1 MPLSDL
7 TSKIVQARDSKK
19 TDFRTMKNNLN
30 NIENVLKHISS
41 LCSDDIWL
49 SLINDS
55 NCSELWTTITKKAE
69 ELSESVTPFIAPN
82 GDFTIAYNR
91 ANREFV
97 NVGAIGITR
106 EGKSE
111 YIARTTQLGE
121 WLLPRRTANQPCTTA
136 PINII
141 NGPSKDNKENFVRIH
156 FFTVSEMIEQL
167 RNFVSELG
175 GNRDIIP
182 NNIST
187 KDQLKKWIEKHK
199 IEVDEDLSNRVS
211 KEDLSKKNEF
221 IEGYFSHADQ
231 YVDLLVEEP
240 SAGHQYY
247 KDLLIDQ
254 INQGGK
260 DGELYYS
267 SVSYYK
273 RPNAPTTEKS
283 YKSYATKLAEVYTQ
297 FNVANEQVSNIQFLD
312 TPGIGEQKVGIE
324 RALSDTVAMNL
335 DVIIVVKS
343 VRNELNNQDAN
354 RNTLITL
361 LRDRLNNK
369 DHAPKSVYFLL
380 NMWENVGYEEGT
392 AEKNN
397 LKKLLQSGYRSSAI
411 RLEDNQF
418 RMINIVDNYEVVP
431 QDEINYSDPLGRY
444 LSDIF
449 NAIIPRISRIDEDY
463 FCKTEAEYK
472 KISEAYKDLKS
483 RMRTLENKLPSLD
496 ISDIVDDTLAS
507 LHEALNVVTSR
518 EIHID
523 GGIDYSIQKF
533 CEQNA
538 GILLSKTIDSPSE
551 GFTDIEDYKQIDKF
565 CKEHQD
571 ALAKH
576 YSKSDF
582 NSFMGFQQYEGFK
595 IELCDQIISTI
606 YNCINTEQAE
616 LELKET
622 KDVIANVFITK
633 GKLGFVSNDPSKWWQ
648 EMAQLLSDEN
658 ADESLIQVFSNLGKF
673 FIDYKEAL
681 KPKLVEIIR
690 KCKHC
695 DDFGN
700 PKTFNFQEYESALR
714 AIVHSLLHIEQ
725 TVQDAVEES
734 VVKRDIKSLISTFEN
749 TITNLMRAVSLP
761 KNNQLLE
768 SRKALVRFYKKHANE
783 IFVGDNEAA
792 KRALIT
798 SWHSQIN

>member
-7 TSKIVQARDSKK
+7 TSQIVQARDSKK
-19 TDFRTMKNNLN
+19 ADFRTMKNNLN
-30 NIENVLKHISS
+30 NIESVLKYISS
-41 LCSDDIWL
+41 LSSDDIWM
-49 SLINDS
+49 SLINDCK
-55 NCSELWTTITKKAE
+55 CSDLWTDITKKAS
-69 ELSESVTPFIAPN
+69 ELSRSVTPFIAPS
-82 GDFTIAYNR
+82 GDFTIAYHR

-111 YIARTTQLGE
+111 YIARTTKLGD

-141 NGPSKDNKENFVRIH
+141 NGPSKDKKENFVRIH

-182 NNIST
+182 TNIRT
-187 KDQLKKWIEKHK
+187 KAELKKWIKGHK
-199 IEVDEDLSNRVS
+199 DGVDKALSDCVR
-211 KEDLSKKNEF
+211 KEDLSKKTEF
-221 IEGYFSHADQ
+221 IEGYFSHVDQ

-240 SAGHQYY
+240 SEGHQY

-254 INQGGK
+254 INQGK
-260 DGELYYS
+260 EAGELYYS

-273 RPNAPTTEKS
+273 RPNAPAKEKS
-283 YKSYATKLAEVYTQ
+283 YKSYATRLAEVYTQ

-312 TPGIGEQKVGIE
+312 TPGIGEQKVGLE
-324 RALSDTVAMNL
+324 RALSDAVAMNL

-343 VRNELNNQDAN
+343 VRNELNNQATN

-361 LRDRLNNK
+361 LRDRLNKK
-369 DHAPKSVYFLL
+369 DHAPESVYFLL
-380 NMWENVGYEEGT
+380 NMWGDVGYEEGN
-392 AEKNN
+392 AEKTN
-397 LKKLLQSGYRSSAI
+397 LQVLLQSRYKSSAI
-411 RLEDNQF
+411 TLDDSQF
-418 RMINIVDNYEVVP
+418 RMINIVDNYEVV
-431 QDEINYSDPLGRY
+431 QGGTNNDDPLGRY

-463 FCKTEAEYK
+463 FGKTEAEYK
-472 KISEAYKDLKS
+472 NICDAYTALKS

-496 ISDIVDDTLAS
+496 ISDSVNDTLAG
-507 LHEALNVVTSR
+507 LHEDLNTVTSK
-518 EIHID
+518 EIRID
-523 GGIDYSIQKF
+523 GGIKYSIETF
-533 CEQNA
+533 CKQNT
-538 GILLSKTIDSPSE
+538 GILLSKTLNSPSE
-551 GFTDIEDYKQIDKF
+551 GFNDIEDYKQIDEF
-565 CKEHQD
+565 CKAHQD

-606 YNCINTEQAE
+606 YDCINTEQAE
-616 LELKET
+616 LALNET
-622 KDVIANVFITK
+622 KNVIANVFITK
-633 GKLGFVSNDPSKWWQ
+633 GKLGFVSNDPGEWWQ
-648 EMAQLLSDEN
+648 KMAQLLRDEN
-658 ADESLIQVFSNLGKF
+658 ADESLIQVFSDLGKF
-673 FIDYKEAL
+673 SIDYKSAL

-690 KCKHC
+690 QCKHC

-700 PKTFNFQEYESALR
+700 PKTFNFQKYEMALR

-725 TVQDAVEES
+725 TVQDTVEES
-734 VVKRDIKSLISTFEN
+734 VVKRDIESLISTFED
-749 TITNLMRAVSLP
+749 TITNLVRAVSLP

-783 IFVGDNEAA
+783 IFVDDNEAA
-792 KRALIT
+792 KRALIS